1 MTKIINLDDVTKVI
15 NGSIILDK
23 LSFSIEKGTFVLVIG
38 SNGSGKSTLVKILA
52 GLYSYNGYINI
63 NGYRLDND
71 NINSIRKNVS
81 VILSEMDDN
90 VTMDTVYDVLIMELI
105 HLGKSDA
112 YIRKRVNDICN
123 VFGIRNILY
132 RDMRLI
138 SNSERQKVM
147 IAASIMEVP
156 DILILDDYMHQLNVK
171 DKELVIDYLNKL
183 KKKNNLTIIMVT
195 HNMED
200 VMNSDRVLVLDHG
213 KLVMDGTVLQV
224 FKKKDELESYGVGI
238 PFIIDLSLRLM
249 DKKKIKHIYLDRRKL
264 VDVLWK

>member
-23 LSFSIEKGTFVLVIG
+23 LSFSIEKGTFVSIVG
-38 SNGSGKSTLVKILA
+38 GNGSGKSTLVKILA

-63 NGYRLDND
+63 NGYRLDDD
-71 NINSIRKNVS
+71 NINLIRKNVS

-90 VTMDTVYDVLIMELI
+90 ITMDTVYDVLIMVLVE
-105 HLGKSDA
+105 LGKSDV

-171 DKELVIDYLNKL
+171 DKE
-183 KKKNNLTIIMVT
+183 
-195 HNMED
+195 
-200 VMNSDRVLVLDHG
+200 
-213 KLVMDGTVLQV
+213 
-224 FKKKDELESYGVGI
+224 
-238 PFIIDLSLRLM
+238 
-249 DKKKIKHIYLDRRKL
+249 
-264 VDVLWK
+264 